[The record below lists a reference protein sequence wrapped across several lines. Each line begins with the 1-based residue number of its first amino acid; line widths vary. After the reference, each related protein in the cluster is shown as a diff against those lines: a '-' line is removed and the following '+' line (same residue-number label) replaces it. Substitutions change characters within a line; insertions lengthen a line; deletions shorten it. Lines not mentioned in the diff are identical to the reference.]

1 MNRSV
6 GLTFNTI
13 FERYMFII
21 IPVSLILGFLFSNR
35 LSGWVE
41 IIPWLFA
48 FITLV
53 MGWGCSIKKLLE
65 VLKHPVSMIVLFVL
79 AHVVTTLIAYGIGC
93 MIFGSSSPYVIGLV
107 LFAAI
112 PMGISSALWVGLSS
126 GSVPWIV
133 SMIVLDSLLSPVVVP
148 MTMHALFGAT
158 LELNGGDIRNK
169 LFFIIVLPTLVGVL
183 VNEMTKGRVNEW
195 AAPVS
200 APLSKIAFV
209 GVVMLNASA
218 IAPEM
223 NRLQGDV
230 WILIPVVVGFVA
242 LCYLIGY
249 VGAYLMRGSGI
260 FVEFSYASGMRN
272 ISLGVVIGLGYFSPL
287 ASIPVVLA
295 ILVQQPM
302 ATLNYYFHRRLQN
315 LNNKKLENQ

>member
-1 MNRSV
+1 
-6 GLTFNTI
+6 
-13 FERYMFII
+13 
-21 IPVSLILGFLFSNR
+21 
-35 LSGWVE
+35 
-41 IIPWLFA
+41 
-48 FITLV
+48 
-53 MGWGCSIKKLLE
+53 
-65 VLKHPVSMIVLFVL
+65 MIVLFVL

-133 SMIVLDSLLSPVVVP
+133 SMIVLDSLLSPIVVP

-183 VNEMTKGRVNEW
+183 VNEVTKGRVKEW

-223 NRLQGDV
+223 DRLQSDV
-230 WILIPVVVGFVA
+230 WMLIPVVVGFVA
-242 LCYLIGY
+242 LCYFIGY
-249 VGAYLMRGSGI
+249 GGAYFMRRQGI

-287 ASIPVVLA
+287 ASIPVILA

-302 ATLNYYFHRRLQN
+302 ATLNYYVHKRLQN
-315 LNNKKLENQ
+315 LNNKKLENR